1 MQSIFRD
8 YRRTTMSLK
17 ADIITR
23 IAKHERIRF
32 LAKFLKNF
40 NNMEFIKDVNNLYNN
55 RTLYKIVQKG
65 DKEKGKVLYLINE
78 KYAYYGFC
86 AILREVI
93 EGCMVADE
101 LGFYPVVS
109 MSEDSLYAEKKGFLG
124 KDNPWECYFEQP
136 VGIDMNTYNH
146 GFRTTSMS
154 RDDLAMLAE
163 RYNNDGYRLSK
174 EYFED
179 TGKIWRKY
187 IRVRKELEL
196 ELQSKIDEIFEEGSR
211 ILGVQARGTDFNR
224 GYYNHPKPILPEDYF
239 EQIDKI
245 IDKYDYIFLATEDN
259 NNLERFID
267 KYGDKLV
274 YHTGIERS
282 STIDNPALGKSD
294 TFKTRENPK
303 YCLAKDV
310 MLDMM
315 SLSECKGIITGMSQV
330 SICARIWKLAR
341 NEQYVD
347 NIIMDNGI
355 FSDKKNSVSIR
366 ELIEIDGVKFG
377 GW

>member
-8 YRRTTMSLK
+8 YGRTTMSLK

-65 DKEKGKVLYLINE
+65 DKEKGKVLYLIDE

-196 ELQSKIDEIFEEGSR
+196 ELQSKIDEIFGEGSR

>member
-1 MQSIFRD
+1 
-8 YRRTTMSLK
+8 MSLK
-17 ADIITR
+17 ADIITK

-93 EGCMVADE
+93 EGCLVADE

-109 MSEDSLYAEKKGFLG
+109 MSEESLYAEKKGFLG

-136 VGIDMNTYNH
+136 VGIDMNTYNQ

-163 RYNNDGYRLSK
+163 RYKSDGYRLSK

-196 ELQSKIDEIFEEGSR
+196 ELQSKIDEIFGEGSR
-211 ILGVQARGTDFNR
+211 ILGVQARGTDFNK

-239 EQIDKI
+239 EQIDSV

-259 NNLERFID
+259 NNLEKFIG
-267 KYGDKLV
+267 KYGNKLI
-274 YHTGIERS
+274 YHKHVLRS
-282 STIDNPALGKSD
+282 STLDNPVLVRNDSYIQ
-294 TFKTRENPK
+294 RENPK
-303 YCLAKDV
+303 YCMGKDV
-310 MLDMM
+310 MIDMM
-315 SLSECKGIITGMSQV
+315 SLSQCAGIITGMSQV
-330 SICARIWKLAR
+330 SICARIWKIAK
-341 NEQYVD
+341 NEHFED
-347 NIIMDNGI
+347 NIIMDKGV
-355 FSDKKNSVSIR
+355 FSDVKNSISISK
-366 ELIEIDGVKFG
+366 LVKNTGVEFS

>member
-1 MQSIFRD
+1 
-8 YRRTTMSLK
+8 MSLK
-17 ADIITR
+17 AEIITK

-109 MSEDSLYAEKKGFLG
+109 MTENSPYAEKKGFLG

-136 VGIDMNTYNH
+136 AGIDMNTYNQ

-187 IRVRKELEL
+187 IRIRKELEL
-196 ELQSKIDEIFEEGSR
+196 ELQSKIDGIFDKGVK
-211 ILGVQARGTDFNR
+211 ILGVQARGTDFNK

-245 IDKYDYIFLATEDN
+245 IDKYDFIFLATEDN
-259 NNLERFID
+259 NNLEKFIT
-267 KYGDKLV
+267 KYGKKLI
-274 YHTGIERS
+274 YHKDVKRS
-282 STIDNPALGKSD
+282 STFDNPIHVKDSNYLEKD
-294 TFKTRENPK
+294 NPK
-303 YCLAKDV
+303 YSLAKDV
-310 MLDMM
+310 MIDMM
-315 SLSECKGIITGMSQV
+315 SLSQCTGIITGMSQV
-330 SICARIWKLAR
+330 SICARIWKYAKR
-341 NEQYVD
+341 EFFDDDV
-347 NIIMDNGI
+347 IMDKGI
-355 FSDKKNSVSIR
+355 FSDKRHSVSIA
-366 ELIEIDGVKFG
+366 EGIKNDGTKFE

>member
-1 MQSIFRD
+1 
-8 YRRTTMSLK
+8 MSLK
-17 ADIITR
+17 ADIITK

-32 LAKFLKNF
+32 IAKFLKNF

-136 VGIDMNTYNH
+136 AGIDMNIYNQ

-163 RYNNDGYRLSK
+163 RYKNDGYRLSK
-174 EYFED
+174 DYFED
-179 TGKIWRKY
+179 TGRIWRKY

-196 ELQSKIDEIFEEGSR
+196 ELQSKIDEIFGEGSR

-259 NNLERFID
+259 NNLERFLD

-274 YHTGIERS
+274 YHTDIERS

-310 MLDMM
+310 ILDMM

-341 NEQYVD
+341 NEQFVD
-347 NIIMDNGI
+347 DIIMDNGI
-355 FSDKKNSVSIR
+355 FSDPKNSVSIR
-366 ELIEIDGVKFG
+366 ELIEIDGVKFD

>member
-1 MQSIFRD
+1 
-8 YRRTTMSLK
+8 MSLK
-17 ADIITR
+17 ADIITK

-65 DKEKGKVLYLINE
+65 DKEIGKVLYLIDE

-109 MSEDSLYAEKKGFLG
+109 MTDDSLYAEKKGFLG

-154 RDDLAMLAE
+154 RDDLAMIAE

-196 ELQSKIDEIFEEGSR
+196 ELQSKIDEIFGEGSR

-224 GYYNHPKPILPEDYF
+224 GYYNHPKPILPENYF

-259 NNLERFID
+259 NNLEKFIE

-274 YHTGIERS
+274 YHTDIERS
-282 STIDNPALGKSD
+282 ATIDNPALGKSD

-341 NEQYVD
+341 NEQFVD
-347 NIIMDNGI
+347 DIIMDKGI
-355 FSDKKNSVSIR
+355 FSDKKIV
-366 ELIEIDGVKFG
+366 
-377 GW
+377 